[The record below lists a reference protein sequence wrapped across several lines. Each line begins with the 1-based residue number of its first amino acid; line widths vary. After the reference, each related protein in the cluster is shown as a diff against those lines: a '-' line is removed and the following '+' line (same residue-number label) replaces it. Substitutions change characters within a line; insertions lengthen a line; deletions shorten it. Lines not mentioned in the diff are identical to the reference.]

1 MNGPLT
7 PFSQFLHA
15 DKYRAAGESFDE
27 STNRIAS
34 ALTDGTRSQFLELR
48 AILRDM
54 RFMPAGRIQAAVG
67 STRNVTA
74 YNCFVSGIIDDSFVD
89 GPGSIMDRAK
99 EAAVTMRMGGGI
111 GYDFSRLRPRGAL
124 IKKLGS
130 KSSGPVSFMQIYN
143 AVCQCIASSGHRR
156 GAQMGVLRVDHPDIE
171 EFIHVKQELG
181 VLEGFNLSIGITDE
195 FMVAVTQGTT
205 FDLRWGGE
213 VYSTID
219 ARALWEKIMRGTW
232 DWGEPGVLFLDTMN
246 QENNLH
252 YCEVLEATNPC
263 GEQPLAPFA
272 ACLLGSFNLTRYIVM
287 RDFENYS
294 GPAFDWDQFRA
305 DIAPVV
311 RAMDNVI
318 DVSSYPL
325 PEQEREALAKRR
337 MGLGITGLANA
348 AETLG
353 HPYGSKEFLAFERKV
368 LMYLR
373 DEAYYAS
380 SSLAAEKGSFPLFDA
395 DKFLESGFAKRL
407 PPGVRTAIKL
417 DGLRNSH
424 LISIAPTGTISLCA
438 DNVSSGI
445 EPVFSKSVVR
455 TVQTFDGPTQQTVED
470 YAYATWGTEP
480 KECKDVTAA
489 EHLAVLLVAQEF
501 TDSAVS
507 KTCNVSP
514 DMPWS
519 EFKAIYMDAWKGGA
533 KGCTTFN
540 PEGKRMGILKAAVA
554 KDSEGSCE
562 IDPETGRSDCQ

>member
-143 AVCQCIASSGHRR
+143 SVCQCIASSGHRR

-195 FMVAVTQGTT
+195 FMRAVDNDTT

-213 VYSTID
+213 VYSTIN

-246 QENNLH
+246 RENNLH

-272 ACLLGSFNLTRYIVM
+272 ACLLGSFNLTRYI
-287 RDFENYS
+287 RLNTD
-294 GPAFDWDQFRA
+294 GPHPVYEFNWGQFML

-325 PEQEREALAKRR
+325 PEQEQEAKDKRR

-353 HPYGSKEFLAFERKV
+353 YPYGSEEFLKFERTV

-373 DEAYYAS
+373 DCAYYAS

-395 DKFLESGFAKRL
+395 DKFLASGFAKRL

-438 DNVSSGI
+438 DNCSSGI

-489 EHLAVLLVAQEF
+489 EHLAVLVLAQEF

-514 DMPWS
+514 DMPWVD
-519 EFKAIYMDAWKGGA
+519 FKQIYMDAWKQGA

-540 PEGKRMGILKAAVA
+540 PEGKRMGILKAAS
-554 KDSEGSCE
+554 SEGGSCE

>member
-7 PFSQFLHA
+7 PFSKSLHA
-15 DKYRAAGESFDE
+15 EKYRAAGESFDE
-27 STNRIAS
+27 STNRIAA
-34 ALTDGTRSQFLELR
+34 ALTGGDRTRFLEFR
-48 AILRDM
+48 RILREM
-54 RFMPAGRIQAAVG
+54 SFMPAGRIQSAVG

-74 YNCFVSGIIDDSFVD
+74 YNCFVSGIIGDSFVEGD
-89 GPGSIMDRAK
+89 DSIMDRAK
-99 EAAVTMRMGGGI
+99 EAAITMRMGGGI

-143 AVCQCIASSGHRR
+143 SVCQCIASSGHRR

-171 EFIHVKQELG
+171 EFIHVKHELG

-205 FDLRWGGE
+205 FDLRWEGE

-219 ARALWEKIMRGTW
+219 ARALWEMIMRGTW

-318 DVSSYPL
+318 DVSRVRLCQAAAAWSPDGDQARRSAQLAPDLHRTHRDDLPL
-325 PEQEREALAKRR
+325 RRQLLQRNRASLLQERGPDGADIRR
-337 MGLGITGLANA
+337 TDAADGRGLRIRY
-348 AETLG
+348 LG
-353 HPYGSKEFLAFERKV
+353 HRAQGVQGRHRGRAPGR
-368 LMYLR
+368 
-373 DEAYYAS
+373 
-380 SSLAAEKGSFPLFDA
+380 AA
-395 DKFLESGFAKRL
+395 
-407 PPGVRTAIKL
+407 
-417 DGLRNSH
+417 
-424 LISIAPTGTISLCA
+424 
-438 DNVSSGI
+438 
-445 EPVFSKSVVR
+445 
-455 TVQTFDGPTQQTVED
+455 
-470 YAYATWGTEP
+470 
-480 KECKDVTAA
+480 
-489 EHLAVLLVAQEF
+489 
-501 TDSAVS
+501 
-507 KTCNVSP
+507 
-514 DMPWS
+514 
-519 EFKAIYMDAWKGGA
+519 GGA
-533 KGCTTFN
+533 GVHRLRRIEDLQRI
-540 PEGKRMGILKAAVA
+540 PRHAVVGVQGDLHGRLEGWRQGLHHLQ
-554 KDSEGSCE
+554 
-562 IDPETGRSDCQ
+562 P

>member
-48 AILRDM
+48 TILRDM

-89 GPGSIMDRAK
+89 GEGSIMDRAK
-99 EAAVTMRMGGGI
+99 EAAITMRMGGGI

-143 AVCQCIASSGHRR
+143 AICQCIASSGHRR

-171 EFIHVKQELG
+171 EFVHVKQEKG
-181 VLEGFNLSIGITDE
+181 VLEGFNLSIGVTDE
-195 FMVAVTQGTT
+195 FMVAVTHGTT

-246 QENNLH
+246 RDNNLH

-272 ACLLGSFNLTRYIVM
+272 ACLLGSFNLTKYITHFDGGAHPVRM
-287 RDFENYS
+287 
-294 GPAFDWDQFRA
+294 FDWDQFRA
-305 DIAPVV
+305 DIPPVV

-318 DVSSYPL
+318 DISSYPL
-325 PEQEREALAKRR
+325 PEQEREAHDKRR

-348 AETLG
+348 AEALG
-353 HPYGSKEFLAFERKV
+353 YPYGSDEFLKFERTV

-373 DEAYYAS
+373 DCAYYAS

-395 DKFLESGFAKRL
+395 DEFLESGFAKRL

-445 EPVFSKSVVR
+445 EPVFSKSVTR
-455 TVQTFDGPTQQTVED
+455 TVQTFDGPTEQLIED
-470 YAYATWGTEP
+470 YGFATWGIEP

-489 EHLAVLLVAQEF
+489 EHLAVLVVAQYY

-514 DMPWS
+514 DMPWT
-519 EFKAIYMDAWKGGA
+519 EFKQIYMDAWRQGA

-540 PEGKRMGILKAAVA
+540 PEGKRMGILKAEA
-554 KDSEGSCE
+554 DEGGSCE
-562 IDPETGRSDCQ
+562 LDPETGRSDCQ